1 MPRFFLGRPRGE
13 SSGALELEEGGAGG
27 IGWEQ
32 GLGVVGD
39 CVVGRWS
46 RDWVVDSEA
55 AVAAVVWADS
65 ESRRWWSGGGEFAG
79 ED

>member
-1 MPRFFLGRPRGE
+1 M
-13 SSGALELEEGGAGG
+13 
-27 IGWEQ
+27 
-32 GLGVVGD
+32 VGD

-55 AVAAVVWADS
+55 AVAAVVWADL